1 MSPQTPPTIE
11 TPRLLLRAWSRRDL
25 KAHAEMCAD
34 PLAMQYIGSGT
45 TLDSAQSWREI
56 AMHIGHWML
65 RGYGQWA
72 LERKED
78 GVWLG
83 QAGLWNPPG
92 WPGLEVGWRLTRQ
105 VWGEGY
111 ATEAGQA
118 AIEWAWRTIDTKE
131 LISVIQ
137 PDNAA
142 SARVAEKLGMR
153 RLRESTVKG
162 QDVVIFGIA
171 RP

>member
-1 MSPQTPPTIE
+1 
-11 TPRLLLRAWSRRDL
+11 
-25 KAHAEMCAD
+25 MCAD
-34 PLAMQYIGSGT
+34 PEAMQYIGEGA
-45 TLDSAQSWREI
+45 TLDAGQSWREV
-56 AMHIGHWML
+56 AMHIGHWLL

-72 LERKED
+72 LERRGD
-78 GVWLG
+78 GAWVG

-92 WPGLEVGWRLTRQ
+92 WPGLEVGWRLSRE

-118 AIEWAWRTIDTKE
+118 AIEWAWHNLDAPE

-142 SARVAEKLGMR
+142 SIRVAERLGMS

-162 QDVVIFGIA
+162 QEVVIFGID